1 MNVYGELTGELS
13 GVGTLS
19 GTLSSTETLE
29 GSLTIPAA
37 ILPPSY
43 EGPYEVTPGA
53 EAQTLETDALY
64 MRGDIVINPIPSN
77 YGLIT
82 WNGST
87 ITVS

>member
-19 GTLSSTETLE
+19 GTLSSAETLE
-29 GSLTIPAA
+29 GPLTIPAA
-37 ILPPSY
+37 VLPPSY
-43 EGPYEVTPGA
+43 EGDYEVTPSG
-53 EAQTLETDALY
+53 ETQILETDQLY
-64 MRGDIVINPIPSN
+64 MQGDITINPIPSN

-87 ITVS
+87 LTVS

>member
-19 GTLSSTETLE
+19 GTLSSAETLE

-43 EGPYEVTPGA
+43 EGDYEITPG
-53 EAQTLETDALY
+53 EDAQVLNTDHLY
-64 MRGDIVINPIPSN
+64 MRGDVVIQPIPSN

-82 WNGST
+82 YNGSE

>member
-19 GTLSSTETLE
+19 GTLSSAETLE

-43 EGPYEVTPGA
+43 EGDYEVTPGA
-53 EAQTLETDALY
+53 EAQVLSTDHLY
-64 MRGDIVINPIPSN
+64 MKGDIIINPVPSN

>member
-19 GTLSSTETLE
+19 GTLSSAETLE

-37 ILPPSY
+37 VIPPSY
-43 EGPYEVTPGA
+43 GGDYEITPA
-53 EAQTLETDALY
+53 EEAQILETDQLY
-64 MRGDIVINPIPSN
+64 MQGDITINPIPSN

-87 ITVS
+87 LTVS